1 VAQIVAQEHHARKK
15 ARTQDDFYRSQV
27 RDRQQSELAELRKTF
42 AEAQKQVASMKVN
55 RRL

>member
-1 VAQIVAQEHHARKK
+1 MAQIVAQEHHARKK